1 MKVLLRAVLFF
12 DALLDLLL
20 GMLLLMSPFTTL
32 YAALQLP
39 VPQPALFGQLLGV
52 ATIGMSWLLFMATI
66 NGQLTVTVARTA
78 GYINLASAILIA
90 AWTLFLDM
98 PVQGAGKVWLL
109 TLAAMLLFF
118 AIVQIPSAKK
128 VRLRE
133 RALADQAKADRA
145 AATAD
150 VYYPNNDVA
159 DVSDVSNVS
168 DVSDV
173 NSRGAARPGRP
184 ATSNASPTSPE
195 YRREP
200 VITPPPGYGPGT
212 EVMPEPD
219 PDALPTAH
227 HARQNPHS

>member
-20 GMLLLMSPFTTL
+20 GILLLMSPFTTL
-32 YAALQLP
+32 YAALQVP
-39 VPQPALFGQLLGV
+39 QPQPALFGQLLGV
-52 ATIGMSWLLFMATI
+52 ATIGMAWLLFMATI

-90 AWTLFLDM
+90 AWTLMLDM
-98 PVQGAGKVWLL
+98 PVQTSGKVWLP
-109 TLAAMLLFF
+109 TMAAMLLFF

-133 RALADQAKADRA
+133 RAQAQQEKADRDARPADGFQPNGATHVDNDHGA
-145 AATAD
+145 AQPAR
-150 VYYPNNDVA
+150 P
-159 DVSDVSNVS
+159 NVS
-168 DVSDV
+168 
-173 NSRGAARPGRP
+173 P
-184 ATSNASPTSPE
+184 ASPE

-200 VITPPPGYGPGT
+200 GITPPPGYGPGT
-212 EVMPEPD
+212 EVMTEPD

>member
-20 GMLLLMSPFTTL
+20 GLLLLMSPFTTL

-39 VPQPALFGQLLGV
+39 VPEPALFGQLLGV
-52 ATIGMSWLLFMATI
+52 ATLGMSWLLFTATF
-66 NGQLTVTVARTA
+66 NGHMTVPVARVA
-78 GYINLASAILIA
+78 GLINLASAILVA

-98 PVQGAGKVWLL
+98 PVQPAGKVWLL

-118 AIVQIPSAKK
+118 AIVQLPSAKK

-133 RALADQAKADRA
+133 RALAEQARADRE
-145 AATAD
+145 
-150 VYYPNNDVA
+150 
-159 DVSDVSNVS
+159 
-168 DVSDV
+168 
-173 NSRGAARPGRP
+173 ARPAGVQYPTDITDVTDVVDSGVGRPARP
-184 ATSNASPTSPE
+184 ATSPASPE

-212 EVMPEPD
+212 EVMTEPD
-219 PDALPTAH
+219 PDALPTAN

>member
-20 GMLLLMSPFTTL
+20 GILLLMSPFTTL

-39 VPQPALFGQLLGV
+39 QPQPALFGQLLGV
-52 ATIGMSWLLFMATI
+52 ATIGLSWLLFQATI
-66 NGQLTVTVARTA
+66 NGQLTVAVARTT
-78 GYINLASAILIA
+78 GYVNLVSAFLVA

-109 TLAAMLLFF
+109 TLAAVLIFF
-118 AIVQIPSAKK
+118 AIVQIPAAKK

-133 RALADQAKADRA
+133 RQQVELAKADRDGG
-145 AATAD
+145 TAD
-150 VYYPNNDVA
+150 GYYPNNQSGA
-159 DVSDVSNVS
+159 AS
-168 DVSDV
+168 
-173 NSRGAARPGRP
+173 AARP
-184 ATSNASPTSPE
+184 NASPASPE
-195 YRREP
+195 SRREP
-200 VITPPPGYGPGT
+200 GITPPPGYGPGT

-219 PDALPTAH
+219 PEALPTAN

>member
-52 ATIGMSWLLFMATI
+52 VTIGMAWLLFMATI

-78 GYINLASAILIA
+78 GYVNLASAILIA

-98 PVQGAGKVWLL
+98 PVQGAGKIWLL

-150 VYYPNNDVA
+150 GYYPNNDVA
-159 DVSDVSNVS
+159 DVSDVSNVNDVT
-168 DVSDV
+168 DVSRR
-173 NSRGAARPGRP
+173 SAARPGRP

>member
-12 DALLDLLL
+12 DALLNLLL
-20 GMLLLMSPFTTL
+20 GILLLMSPSATL

-39 VPQPALFGQLLGV
+39 QPQPALFGQLLGV
-52 ATIGMSWLLFMATI
+52 VTLGMGWLLFMATV

-78 GYINLASAILIA
+78 GFTNLVSAILVA
-90 AWTLFLDM
+90 VWTLFLDM
-98 PVQGAGKVWLL
+98 PVQAAGKVWLL
-109 TLAAMLLFF
+109 SLAAMLLFF

-133 RALADQAKADRA
+133 RAQAEQARA
-145 AATAD
+145 ERNARTVD
-150 VYYPNNDVA
+150 PYPSN
-159 DVSDVSNVS
+159 NVS
-168 DVSDV
+168 DVTDV
-173 NSRGAARPGRP
+173 TDIGASQPPRRSTSP
-184 ATSNASPTSPE
+184 ASPE

-200 VITPPPGYGPGT
+200 GITPPPGYGPGT

>member
-12 DALLDLLL
+12 DAVLDLLL
-20 GMLLLMSPFTTL
+20 GLLLLMSPFTTL
-32 YAALQLP
+32 YAALQVP
-39 VPQPALFGQLLGV
+39 VPEPALFGQLLGV
-52 ATIGMSWLLFMATI
+52 ATLGMSWLLFTATF
-66 NGQLTVTVARTA
+66 NGHMTVPVARVA
-78 GYINLASAILIA
+78 GLMNLASAILVA

-98 PVQGAGKVWLL
+98 PVQAAGKVWLL

-133 RALADQAKADRA
+133 RALAEQARADREA
-145 AATAD
+145 REAGA
-150 VYYPNNDVA
+150 YNSNNVT
-159 DVSDVSNVS
+159 DVSDVT
-168 DVSDV
+168 DVGES
-173 NSRGAARPGRP
+173 GTGRPVRP
-184 ATSNASPTSPE
+184 ATSPASPE

-219 PDALPTAH
+219 PDALPTAN

>member
-39 VPQPALFGQLLGV
+39 VPEPARFGQLLGA
-52 ATIGMSWLLFMATI
+52 ATIGMSWLLFSAAI
-66 NGQLTVTVARTA
+66 NGHLTVPVARTV
-78 GYINLASAILIA
+78 GWVNLVSAILIA
-90 AWTLFLDM
+90 VWTLFLDM

-109 TLAAMLLFF
+109 TMAAMLLFF
-118 AIVQIPSAKK
+118 AIVQIPAAKK

-133 RALADQAKADRA
+133 RELAEQARA
-145 AATAD
+145 AREVRPAE
-150 VYYPNNDVA
+150 VYYPNNATDVRDA
-159 DVSDVSNVS
+159 RDVTDVSDVT
-168 DVSDV
+168 DVYD
-173 NSRGAARPGRP
+173 RGAPRPTRA
-184 ATSNASPTSPE
+184 ATSPASPE

-200 VITPPPGYGPGT
+200 IITPPPGYGPGT
-212 EVMPEPD
+212 EVMPDED
-219 PDALPTAH
+219 PEATPTAH

>member
-20 GMLLLMSPFTTL
+20 GILLLMSPFTTL
-32 YAALQLP
+32 FAALQVP
-39 VPQPALFGQLLGV
+39 QPQPALFGQLLGV
-52 ATIGMSWLLFMATI
+52 ATIGLSWLLFQATI
-66 NGQLTVTVARTA
+66 NGQLTVTVARTT
-78 GYINLASAILIA
+78 GYVNLASAVLVA

-98 PVQGAGKVWLL
+98 PVQGAGKIWLL

-118 AIVQIPSAKK
+118 AIVQIPAAKK

-133 RALADQAKADRA
+133 RQQAELARADRDSG
-145 AATAD
+145 TAD
-150 VYYPNNDVA
+150 GHYPNNEP
-159 DVSDVSNVS
+159 
-168 DVSDV
+168 
-173 NSRGAARPGRP
+173 GAARSARP
-184 ATSNASPTSPE
+184 NASPASPE

-200 VITPPPGYGPGT
+200 GITPPPGYGPGT

-219 PDALPTAH
+219 PEALPTAN

>member
-20 GMLLLMSPFTTL
+20 GILLVMSPFSTL

-39 VPQPALFGQLLGV
+39 QPQPALFGQLLGV
-52 ATIGMSWLLFMATI
+52 ATIGMAWLLFLAAI
-66 NGQLTVTVARTA
+66 NGQLTVAVARTV
-78 GYINLASAILIA
+78 GYVNLVSAIMIA
-90 AWTLFLDM
+90 VWTLFLDM

-133 RALADQAKADRA
+133 RALAEQARA
-145 AATAD
+145 ERTARPASTYAPSD
-150 VYYPNNDVA
+150 VT
-159 DVSDVSNVS
+159 DVSDIHDAS
-168 DVSDV
+168 DFPGK
-173 NSRGAARPGRP
+173 NTAARPARANP
-184 ATSNASPTSPE
+184 SPVSPE

-200 VITPPPGYGPGT
+200 GITPPPGYGPGT

-219 PDALPTAH
+219 PDAQPTVH

>member
-12 DALLDLLL
+12 DALLHLLL
-20 GMLLLMSPFTTL
+20 GILLLMSPFSTL

-39 VPQPALFGQLLGV
+39 PAQPALFGQLLGV
-52 ATIGMSWLLFMATI
+52 ATIGLSWLLFLATI
-66 NGQLTVTVARTA
+66 NGQLTVPVARTV
-78 GYINLASAILIA
+78 GYTNLVSAIMIA
-90 AWTLFLDM
+90 VWTLFLDM

-109 TLAAMLLFF
+109 TLAAMMLFF

-133 RALADQAKADRA
+133 RVLADQAKAERDAR
-145 AATAD
+145 ATAVYHPND
-150 VYYPNNDVA
+150 VRDVTDVA
-159 DVSDVSNVS
+159 DV
-168 DVSDV
+168 
-173 NSRGAARPGRP
+173 GAARPAR
-184 ATSNASPTSPE
+184 ANASTVSPE

>member
-20 GMLLLMSPFTTL
+20 GLLLLMSPFTTL

-39 VPQPALFGQLLGV
+39 VPEPALFGQLLGV
-52 ATIGMSWLLFMATI
+52 ATLGMSWLLFTATF
-66 NGQLTVTVARTA
+66 NGHMTVPVARVA
-78 GYINLASAILIA
+78 GLINLASAILVA

-98 PVQGAGKVWLL
+98 PVQPAGKVWLL
-109 TLAAMLLFF
+109 TMAAMLLFF
-118 AIVQIPSAKK
+118 AIVQIPAAKK

-133 RALADQAKADRA
+133 RALADQAKADRDARA
-145 AATAD
+145 AGARH
-150 VYYPNNDVA
+150 PNDVT
-159 DVSDVSNVS
+159 DVTDVG
-168 DVSDV
+168 DVTDV
-173 NSRGAARPGRP
+173 AGSGMGRPARP
-184 ATSNASPTSPE
+184 ATSAASPASPE

-212 EVMPEPD
+212 EVMTEPD
-219 PDALPTAH
+219 PDALPTAN

>member
-20 GMLLLMSPFTTL
+20 GILLLMSPFTTL

-39 VPQPALFGQLLGV
+39 QPQPALFGQLLGV
-52 ATIGMSWLLFMATI
+52 ATIGLAWLLFMAAI

-78 GYINLASAILIA
+78 GFINLVSAILIA
-90 AWTLFLDM
+90 VWTLFLDM
-98 PVQGAGKVWLL
+98 PVQSAGKVWLL
-109 TLAAMLLFF
+109 SMAAMLLFF

-133 RALADQAKADRA
+133 RAQAEQAQVQAKAGRGARA
-145 AATAD
+145 ADA
-150 VYYPNNDVA
+150 NSQNDVI
-159 DVSDVSNVS
+159 DVSDIT
-168 DVSDV
+168 DM
-173 NSRGAARPGRP
+173 GAAPGARHT
-184 ATSNASPTSPE
+184 TSPASPES
-195 YRREP
+195 RREP
-200 VITPPPGYGPGT
+200 GITPPPGYGPGT